1 MDPSEE
7 IIDEYFEY
15 LADRDV
21 YRYLLNDISNVLPF
35 LSIGSFS

>member
-21 YRYLLNDISNVLPF
+21 YRYMLNNGYMF
-35 LSIGSFS
+35 

>member
-21 YRYLLNDISNVLPF
+21 YRFVIDRNCSLKN
-35 LSIGSFS
+35 